1 MRLSTVRFH
10 HCQTDQH
17 PDSSARWNRLKT
29 EVDTSSSD
37 FQQNEAEMQK
47 VVGDLKQVIGKIVNG
62 TDERVKERHTKR
74 GKLLVRD
81 RIEELL
87 DAGTS
92 FLELS
97 QLAGYEMYGKE
108 EVI

>member
-1 MRLSTVRFH
+1 
-10 HCQTDQH
+10 
-17 PDSSARWNRLKT
+17 
-29 EVDTSSSD
+29 
-37 FQQNEAEMQK
+37 MQK